1 MLNRQPDMMQ
11 VTKLFVLRVFLLF
24 PSNGEEAWQRKS
36 ILDDHFFSW
45 MWKPDNKLLLC
56 IEVIFPGRHW
66 KAIIAGRNGFSVWER
81 RRERS
86 YDEAFVNYCLLK
98 YIAIVFAFLFKWE
111 LENRN
116 ICLTVDSPV
125 WLCQFAA
132 LVKIQTKCISNIF
145 MPGKRKIGNIE
156 QMFCSICFS
165 CFSAVFHRSSLHTSS
180 FGRNLTSKLQNC
192 ERTYIQKAKKF
203 AISENSSCMP
213 FIEFSKLW
221 RHYYSITF
229 TENQLIA
236 FLKWNLFSWF

>member
-1 MLNRQPDMMQ
+1 
-11 VTKLFVLRVFLLF
+11 
-24 PSNGEEAWQRKS
+24 
-36 ILDDHFFSW
+36 

-56 IEVIFPGRHW
+56 IEVIFSGETL
-66 KAIIAGRNGFSVWER
+66 KS
-81 RRERS
+81 
-86 YDEAFVNYCLLK
+86 NYCWKKWFLCLGTAEGEKLWWSFCQLLSLK
-98 YIAIVFAFLFKWE
+98 VYRHCLCNLFKWE

-192 ERTYIQKAKKF
+192 ERTYIQK
-203 AISENSSCMP
+203 SEKVRN
-213 FIEFSKLW
+213 FWNQLLQVF
-221 RHYYSITF
+221 HFTF

>member
-1 MLNRQPDMMQ
+1 
-11 VTKLFVLRVFLLF
+11 
-24 PSNGEEAWQRKS
+24 
-36 ILDDHFFSW
+36 

-192 ERTYIQKAKKF
+192 ERTYIQK
-203 AISENSSCMP
+203 SEKVRN
-213 FIEFSKLW
+213 FWNQLLQVF
-221 RHYYSITF
+221 HFTF